1 MNLHEQISRTKTLM
15 GIQPLNEGIFRK
27 KGKFFDLF
35 KRKKIKNKKGET
47 IGELVPPSEIPEDK
61 YETKYGDL
69 MGAETFV
76 EGLKLLSKKQNV
88 KGVTDN
94 ITGQTTK
101 TQEYN
106 EDFFSSSIQTIVG
119 PRPLPSDPSKKVT
132 NVGIVIGF
140 QNRKGNDFELYQY
153 FKMIYYID
161 GVQTDVLSEI
171 QVNKNQ
177 TCSTNTLEGKDGNCE
192 FSSEIK
198 DKILNT
204 FEGNTELLSY
214 LNKVQ

>member
-1 MNLHEQISRTKTLM
+1 MNLQENIIFINMNLHEQISRTKTLM
-15 GIQPLNEGIFRK
+15 GIQPLNEGIFNK

-35 KRKKIKNKKGET
+35 KRKKINNEKGET
-47 IGELVPPSEIPEDK
+47 IHELLPSEIPEDK
-61 YETKYGDL
+61 YKTKYGDL
-69 MGAETFV
+69 MGADTFV
-76 EGLKLLSKKQNV
+76 QSLSLLEHTNQ
-88 KGVTDN
+88 T
-94 ITGQTTK
+94 TTK

-106 EDFFSSSIQTIVG
+106 QCFFDGSIQTTV

-132 NVGIVIGF
+132 TKGILIGF
-140 QNRKGNDFELYQY
+140 KNLMGKELYRY
-153 FKMIYYID
+153 FKIIYYID
-161 GVQTDVLSEI
+161 GVQTDVISSI
-171 QVNKNQ
+171 KVNQNK

-204 FEGNTELLSY
+204 FKGNTELLSY

>member
-15 GIQPLNEGIFRK
+15 GIEPLNEGIFRK

-35 KRKKIKNKKGET
+35 KRKKIKNKKGKT
-47 IGELVPPSEIPEDK
+47 IGELVPPSEFPEDK
-61 YETKYGDL
+61 FETKYGDL

-76 EGLKLLSKKQNV
+76 ESLTLLSEKQND

-94 ITGQTTK
+94 TTLQTTK
-101 TQEYN
+101 TQDYN
-106 EDFFSSSIQTIVG
+106 EDFFSGTIQTIVG

-132 NVGIVIGF
+132 NKAILIGF

-153 FKMIYYID
+153 FKIIYYID

-171 QVNKNQ
+171 QVNQNQ

-204 FEGNTELLSY
+204 FEGDTELLSY

>member
-1 MNLHEQISRTKTLM
+1 M

-76 EGLKLLSKKQNV
+76 ESLSLLSTKQND
-88 KGVTDN
+88 KSVTDN
-94 ITGQTTK
+94 ATSQTTK
-101 TQEYN
+101 TQDYN
-106 EDFFSSSIQTIVG
+106 EYFFDSTIQTTE
-119 PRPLPSDPSKKVT
+119 PRPLPSDPSKKIT
-132 NVGIVIGF
+132 TKGILIGF
-140 QNRKGNDFELYQY
+140 QNLMDNDFELYRY
-153 FKMIYYID
+153 FKIIYYID

-171 QVNKNQ
+171 QVNQNQ

-204 FEGNTELLSY
+204 FEGDTELLSY